1 MRKHCES
8 YAFFKNKASENCRQL
23 RLTTHEFV
31 KNDTLIDN
39 LSFSHFE
46 SISMLHYQIEF
57 DDFRQHLIHV
67 TLRFVANPTQVL
79 SLPTWIP
86 GSYLIR
92 EFAKHIESVRAYDEA
107 GRQLQI
113 TKFEKNKWRLYNT
126 DHELITVEYDVYAYD
141 LSVRGAYVDQTRL
154 YVNPAVVCLGLEGQ
168 EQSGI
173 EVEVFLPKELKHFQ
187 LATGLVSKSLVKGRY
202 TLKAEN
208 YAQLIDAPFELAEQT
223 RFSFVTHDIPHEFVV
238 SGQHVMN
245 TERMQQDIEKI
256 CSTEISM
263 FGSAPFKNYTFM
275 TMATGNSYGGLEHP
289 NSTSLIS
296 PRDDLPKAGEPVE
309 PSAAYQ
315 RFLGL
320 CSHEYFHSWLVKFIR
335 PENFVNY
342 DLDKEGYTS
351 LLWIFEGF
359 TSYYDD
365 LILYRS
371 GVITQESYLKLLKSQ
386 IDRYLQNPGRF
397 IQSVSESSFDAWIK
411 FYRQD
416 ENSNNAGTS
425 YYNKGSLVALCLDLG
440 LRLRGSSLDALMRR
454 LYENAQKDIQ
464 VNERTIFDLCKELT
478 GDNWIEQINHLIN
491 TTDELP
497 LDQLLPEFGLSYS
510 LKNDQTL
517 AFGLKVVEKAEGL
530 IIQQALRDGV
540 GAKAG
545 LSANDVIIAIDG
557 LKASEKILTQYA
569 KRQQTAFTVYAFRRD
584 ELMQF
589 TIQAGENDLTTVEL
603 NVIDQTQLEKWL
615 RA

>member
-1 MRKHCES
+1 
-8 YAFFKNKASENCRQL
+8 
-23 RLTTHEFV
+23 
-31 KNDTLIDN
+31 
-39 LSFSHFE
+39 
-46 SISMLHYQIEF
+46 MLHYQIEF
-57 DDFRQHLIHV
+57 DDYRQHLIHV
-67 TLRFVANPTQVL
+67 TLRFLANPTQVL

-92 EFAKHIESVRAYDEA
+92 EFSKHIESVKAYDEA

-113 TKFEKNKWRLYNT
+113 NKFEKNKWRLYNT

-154 YVNPAVVCLGLEGQ
+154 YVNPACICLGLQGQ
-168 EQSGI
+168 EESAI
-173 EVEVFLPKELKHFQ
+173 EVEVFLPEELKHFQ
-187 LATGLVSKSLVKGRY
+187 IATGLESRSLVKGRY
-202 TLKAEN
+202 TLKANN
-208 YAQLIDAPFELAEQT
+208 YAQLIDAPFELADQT
-223 RFSFVTHDIPHEFVV
+223 RFSFEANGIPHEFVV
-238 SGQHVMN
+238 SGQHTMN
-245 TERMQQDIEKI
+245 AARMKQDLEKI

-263 FGSAPFKNYTFM
+263 FGSAPFENYTFM

-296 PRDDLPKAGEPVE
+296 PRDDFPKANEPVE
-309 PSAAYQ
+309 PSADYQ

-335 PENFVNY
+335 PENFANY
-342 DLDKEGYTS
+342 DLDQEGYTS

-371 GVITQESYLKLLKSQ
+371 GVISQASYLKLLKGQ

-425 YYNKGSLVALCLDLG
+425 YYNKGCLVALSLDLG

-454 LYENAQKDIQ
+454 LYENTQKGMQ
-464 VNERTIFDLCKELT
+464 VNERTIVELCNELT

-497 LDQLLPEFGLSYS
+497 LDQLFPEFGLSYS
-510 LKNDQTL
+510 LQNEKAL
-517 AFGLKVVEKAEGL
+517 PFGLKVAEKAEGV
-530 IIQQALRDGV
+530 IIQQARRDGV

-557 LKASEKILTQYA
+557 LKASEKLLNQYA
-569 KRQQTAFTVYAFRRD
+569 KQQGQFTVYAFRRD
-584 ELMQF
+584 EFLQF
-589 TIQAGENDLTTVEL
+589 ELQGGEVALTTVEL
-603 NVIDQTQLEKWL
+603 TVLDQAKAEKWL
-615 RA
+615 KA

>member
-1 MRKHCES
+1 
-8 YAFFKNKASENCRQL
+8 
-23 RLTTHEFV
+23 
-31 KNDTLIDN
+31 
-39 LSFSHFE
+39 
-46 SISMLHYQIEF
+46 MLHYQIEF
-57 DDFRQHLIHV
+57 DDYRQHLIHV
-67 TLRFVANPTQVL
+67 TLRFLANPTQVL

-92 EFAKHIESVRAYDEA
+92 EFSKHIESVKAYDEA

-113 TKFEKNKWRLYNT
+113 NKFEKNKWRLYNT

-154 YVNPAVVCLGLEGQ
+154 YVNPACVCLGLQDQ
-168 EQSGI
+168 EESAI
-173 EVEVFLPKELKHFQ
+173 EVEVFLPEELKHFQ
-187 LATGLVSKSLVKGRY
+187 IATGLESRSLVKGRY
-202 TLKAEN
+202 TLKANN
-208 YAQLIDAPFELAEQT
+208 YAQLIDAPFELADQT
-223 RFSFVTHDIPHEFVV
+223 RFSFEANGIPHEFVV
-238 SGQHVMN
+238 SGQHTMN
-245 TERMQQDIEKI
+245 AARMKQDLEKI

-263 FGSAPFKNYTFM
+263 FGSAPFENYTFM

-296 PRDDLPKAGEPVE
+296 PRDDFPKVNEPVE
-309 PSAAYQ
+309 PSADYQ

-335 PENFVNY
+335 PENFANY
-342 DLDKEGYTS
+342 DLDQEGYTS

-371 GVITQESYLKLLKSQ
+371 GVISQASYLKLLKGQ

-425 YYNKGSLVALCLDLG
+425 YYNKGCLVALSLDLG

-454 LYENAQKDIQ
+454 LYENTQKGMQ
-464 VNERTIFDLCKELT
+464 VNERTIVELCNELT

-497 LDQLLPEFGLSYS
+497 LDQLFPEFGLSYS
-510 LKNDQTL
+510 LQNEKAL
-517 AFGLKVVEKAEGL
+517 PFGLKVAEKAEGV
-530 IIQQALRDGV
+530 IIQQARRDGV

-557 LKASEKILTQYA
+557 LKASEKLLNQYA
-569 KRQQTAFTVYAFRRD
+569 KQQGQFTVYAFRRD
-584 ELMQF
+584 EFLQF
-589 TIQAGENDLTTVEL
+589 ELQGGEVALTRVEL
-603 NVIDQTQLEKWL
+603 TVLDQAKAEKWL
-615 RA
+615 KA

>member
-1 MRKHCES
+1 
-8 YAFFKNKASENCRQL
+8 
-23 RLTTHEFV
+23 
-31 KNDTLIDN
+31 
-39 LSFSHFE
+39 
-46 SISMLHYQIEF
+46 MLHYQIEF
-57 DDFRQHLIHV
+57 DDYRQHLIHV
-67 TLRFVANPTQVL
+67 TLRFLANPTQVL

-92 EFAKHIESVRAYDEA
+92 EFSKHIESVKAYDEA

-113 TKFEKNKWRLYNT
+113 NKFEKNKWRLYNT

-154 YVNPAVVCLGLEGQ
+154 YVNPACVCLGLQDQ
-168 EQSGI
+168 EESAI
-173 EVEVFLPKELKHFQ
+173 EVEVFLPEELKHFQ
-187 LATGLVSKSLVKGRY
+187 IATGLESRSLVKGRY
-202 TLKAEN
+202 TLKANN
-208 YAQLIDAPFELAEQT
+208 YAQLIDAPFELADQT
-223 RFSFVTHDIPHEFVV
+223 RFSFEANGIPHEFVV
-238 SGQHVMN
+238 SGQHTMN
-245 TERMQQDIEKI
+245 AARMKQDLEKI

-263 FGSAPFKNYTFM
+263 FGSAPFENYTFM

-296 PRDDLPKAGEPVE
+296 PRDDFPKANEPVE
-309 PSAAYQ
+309 PSADYQ

-335 PENFVNY
+335 PENFANY
-342 DLDKEGYTS
+342 DLDQEGYTS

-371 GVITQESYLKLLKSQ
+371 GVISQASYLKLLKGQ

-425 YYNKGSLVALCLDLG
+425 YYNKGCLVALSLDLG

-454 LYENAQKDIQ
+454 LYENTQKGMQ
-464 VNERTIFDLCKELT
+464 VNERTIVELCNELT

-497 LDQLLPEFGLSYS
+497 LDQLFPEFGLSYS
-510 LKNDQTL
+510 LQNEKAL
-517 AFGLKVVEKAEGL
+517 PFGLKVAEKAEGV
-530 IIQQALRDGV
+530 IIQQAHRDGV

-557 LKASEKILTQYA
+557 LKASEKLLNQYA
-569 KRQQTAFTVYAFRRD
+569 KQQGQFTVYAFRRD
-584 ELMQF
+584 EFLQF
-589 TIQAGENDLTTVEL
+589 ELQGGEVALTTVEL
-603 NVIDQTQLEKWL
+603 TVLDQAKAEKWL
-615 RA
+615 KA